1 MKNKNEYEFYNK
13 SQTEQDTI
21 INIAIDLNDDSLD
34 VTKLSNRQTEGI
46 ILLSANQK
54 AEDSI
59 HALKKTRIQC
69 GLLNLASTALS
80 AAAVAGFCCHFFQA
94 NPLHSIA
101 VGAIASIP
109 FFYSSVKH
117 FDSAYRLKNIL
128 KVSPEKRIEYIDNE
142 YSNIDDIT
150 VDAAYAIF
158 SALDVLEEDAVQR
171 IAAGEEF
178 NSDTATEEEK
188 ANEQAKHENLIN
200 EYAAFAGYCDYI
212 TDAVINGAPK
222 PSENSDYP
230 EM

>member
-117 FDSAYRLKNIL
+117 FDSAYRLKTFLRFLLKSASNIL
-128 KVSPEKRIEYIDNE
+128 IM
-142 YSNIDDIT
+142 NIQISMILLLT
-150 VDAAYAIF
+150 QLMPYLLP
-158 SALDVLEEDAVQR
+158 SMYWKKMQCKELLLER
-171 IAAGEEF
+171 
-178 NSDTATEEEK
+178 
-188 ANEQAKHENLIN
+188 NLIRTPPLKKKRQTN
-200 EYAAFAGYCDYI
+200 
-212 TDAVINGAPK
+212 K
-222 PSENSDYP
+222 PN
-230 EM
+230 MKT